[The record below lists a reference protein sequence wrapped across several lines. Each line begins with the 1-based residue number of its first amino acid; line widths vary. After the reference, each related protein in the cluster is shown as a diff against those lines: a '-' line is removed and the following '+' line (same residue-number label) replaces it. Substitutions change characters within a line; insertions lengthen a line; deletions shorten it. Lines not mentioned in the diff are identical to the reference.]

1 MVIEDG
7 IEELEQRA
15 QKDDS
20 LLKGMS
26 VTTLART
33 KDKYKIGET
42 EEYWY
47 YVSYYYF
54 EDVDYEGWIYG
65 GSLEAIDSSKL
76 DEYVQILINAHRQP
90 FVGCL

>member
-1 MVIEDG
+1 
-7 IEELEQRA
+7 
-15 QKDDS
+15 
-20 LLKGMS
+20 MS